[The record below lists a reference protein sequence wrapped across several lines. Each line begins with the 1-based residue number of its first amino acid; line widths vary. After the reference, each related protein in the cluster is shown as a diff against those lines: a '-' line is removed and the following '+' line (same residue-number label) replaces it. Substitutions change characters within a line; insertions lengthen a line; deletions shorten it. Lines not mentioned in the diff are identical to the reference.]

1 MARRT
6 TQDDTRR
13 FRRRT
18 IRTLVDYASDLGVGC
33 DYATTL
39 GAGGLFIETE
49 SALPSGTRLKMR
61 FRLPGSETLHEL
73 SGRVAWH
80 RGPDVA
86 QAVHSPGMGIQ
97 FTDEVGQAA
106 LARELEKLP

>member
-1 MARRT
+1 MARRSSE
-6 TQDDTRR
+6 DTRR

-18 IRTLVDYASDLGVGC
+18 VRTLVDYASDLGVGC

-49 SALPSGTRLKMR
+49 SPLPAGTRLKLR
-61 FRLPGSETLHEL
+61 FRLAGSDVLHEL
-73 SGRVAWH
+73 TGRVVWS
-80 RGPDVA
+80 REPDVTR
-86 QAVHSPGMGIQ
+86 AVHSPGMGIQ
-97 FTDEVGQAA
+97 FTDEVGASA

>member
-6 TQDDTRR
+6 TEDTRR

-18 IRTLVDYASDLGVGC
+18 IRTLVDYSSDLGVGC

-49 SALPSGTRLKMR
+49 APLPAGTRVKLR
-61 FRLPGSETLHEL
+61 FRLPGSDVLHEL
-73 SGRVAWH
+73 TGRVVWH

-86 QAVHSPGMGIQ
+86 QAVHSPGMGVQ
-97 FTDEVGQAA
+97 FAQDVGTAA